1 MGIRR
6 RASQPIG
13 CALLAR
19 GKRVEWDVVPAPGS
33 AIGRA
38 SWRVNGICARRS
50 ARQGVGVG

>member
-19 GKRVEWDVVPAPGS
+19 GKRVEWDVVPASGS

-38 SWRVNGICARRS
+38 SWRVNGICARRC
-50 ARQGVGVG
+50 ARQGVGFG